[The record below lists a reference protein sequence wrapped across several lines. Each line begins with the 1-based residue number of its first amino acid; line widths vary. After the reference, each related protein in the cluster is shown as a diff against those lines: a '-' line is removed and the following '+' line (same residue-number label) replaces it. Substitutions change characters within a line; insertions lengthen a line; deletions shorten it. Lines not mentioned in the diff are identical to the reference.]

1 MVSFNFDRTLVLVM
15 FSQANPGNTAPS
27 ESDLTGFDHEL
38 VNDNEPSLT
47 NIMRQNGLPL
57 DTLSKSKVLAYKPN
71 MPGNT
76 PELQIANACTFFLN
90 TEQALSATVAPAAM
104 AGSKKKAAP
113 RKRS

>member
-1 MVSFNFDRTLVLVM
+1 MISLNFDRTLVLVM
-15 FSQANPGNTAPS
+15 FCQANSGDTAPS
-27 ESDLTGFDHEL
+27 QKDLTNFDHDL

-47 NIMRQNGLPL
+47 NIMRKNGLPL

-90 TEQALSATVAPAAM
+90 TERALSMPVAPAPV
-104 AGSKKKAAP
+104 GP
-113 RKRS
+113 